1 MTTMMTMMGNRCAI
15 RPSLTTTKTM
25 ASSLLKLASFL
36 LFQVTMASA
45 AAVVVVVLRT
55 MVTVILRISSLFDH
69 GLATAR
75 DDDAVSSS
83 LGVTVVMQAIQP
95 PLLLLMALEMTTC
108 SLEK

>member
-1 MTTMMTMMGNRCAI
+1 MMTMMGNRCAI

-45 AAVVVVVLRT
+45 AAVVVVLRT
-55 MVTVILRISSLFDH
+55 MVTVILRIFSLFDH

-95 PLLLLMALEMTTC
+95 SLLLLMALEMTTC